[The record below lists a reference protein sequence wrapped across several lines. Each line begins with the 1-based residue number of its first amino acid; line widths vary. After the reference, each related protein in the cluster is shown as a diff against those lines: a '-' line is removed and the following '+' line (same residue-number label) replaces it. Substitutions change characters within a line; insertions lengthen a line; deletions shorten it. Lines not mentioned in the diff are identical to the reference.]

1 MHINSGRYLVKMG
14 SEHNFSF
21 NSSKARWHSRVQI
34 KGFSGL
40 SISVNGRAILEKLAI
55 NVRKYENNPIKD
67 CSSLKLVGGVSLPKA
82 ADFFLLTR
90 TPPLKIVCP
99 R

>member
-21 NSSKARWHSRVQI
+21 NSSKACWHSGVHI

-40 SISVNGRAILEKLAI
+40 SMSVKGRAILEKFAI
-55 NVRKYENNPIKD
+55 KVRKYENNPI
-67 CSSLKLVGGVSLPKA
+67 S
-82 ADFFLLTR
+82 R
-90 TPPLKIVCP
+90 TATL
-99 R
+99 